1 MIHTI
6 YTLTIREYIQI
17 EKTGNLSLL
26 KKWYNPFPIKL
37 FNTQKF
43 FDEFN
48 KHFNAIDDTQKEV
61 FKLLAINKITLL
73 DTMINTL
80 RVLMRNI
87 NERNLFSYIYGKK
100 PKKTIGIDFYIEN
113 IKKLAFVEI
122 KDAEGLTKLKKE
134 VQRLIHKYK
143 QDYPKTD
150 TPKEPIEFI
159 IIAWGIFEFF
169 NEPHN
174 PNITLYELYQMQER
188 ASKLSK
194 ERVKNNAN
202 R

>member
-26 KKWYNPFPIKL
+26 KKWYNPFPVKW

-80 RVLMRNI
+80 RVLMRNT
-87 NERNLFSYIYGKK
+87 NERNLFSAIYGKK
-100 PKKTIGIDFYIEN
+100 PKKEVGIEFYVEK

-122 KDAEGLTKLKKE
+122 KDGEDLNKLKKE

-143 QDYPKTD
+143 QDYPQKAVN
-150 TPKEPIEFI
+150 KEPIEFI
-159 IIAWGIFEFF
+159 IIAWGVFEFF

-188 ASKLSK
+188 ASKISK
-194 ERVKNNAN
+194 ERVKNNAK